1 MIGYYFLKEFQTDY
15 GEYDEKAKNYLM
27 GLCKTFNIA
36 INAFQYLTNEWINTY
51 SSLKKHESEVEWIN
65 RFFIVEIPKN

>member
-1 MIGYYFLKEFQTDY
+1 
-15 GEYDEKAKNYLM
+15 M